1 MSNFLFVCSKNKW
14 RSRTAEVIFKN
25 TVGISVKSAGTNKSA
40 RIKLELHHLL
50 WADLIFVMEN
60 KHRSIILQKFKNNIV
75 RDKIIVLD
83 IQDDYQFMDDE
94 LILSL
99 QTAIEPYFP
108 IS

>member
-25 TVGISVKSAGTNKSA
+25 TVGISVKSAGTNNGA

-60 KHRSIILQKFKNNIV
+60 KHRDIIQEKFKNKI
-75 RDKIIVLD
+75 DKEKIIVLE
-83 IQDDYQFMDDE
+83 IQDDYPFMDDE

-99 QTAIEPYFP
+99 QSAIEPFLP
-108 IS
+108 NI